1 MRAARATSS
10 SWERAGAAVGAG
22 AAGEKL
28 PWWLG
33 RREEEERLG
42 ADAEV
47 LLLAS
52 ARGGAVMGREEVV
65 RERSGRWGLA
75 GWEAESGLA
84 GFEGPMA
91 YHAAAAARAATRLPA
106 AMRWE
111 EDMGRGGLFRRY
123 RI

>member
-10 SWERAGAAVGAG
+10 SWERIGAAVGEG
-22 AAGEKL
+22 AAGEGL
-28 PWWLG
+28 PWWVG

-42 ADAEV
+42 AAV
-47 LLLAS
+47 VAVAVVS
-52 ARGGAVMGREEVV
+52 ARGGAVMGWEEGV

-75 GWEAESGLA
+75 GWEAVSGLA

-106 AMRWE
+106 AKRWV
-111 EDMGRGGLFRRY
+111 EDTAGRGCSDVV
-123 RI
+123 